1 MPYNT
6 ANTCQ
11 QMNRCNTN
19 NSNVQLP
26 TSSNVQGVNVLPLP
40 ITVPVPIVPTELFS
54 HPLTVSPVPTMSTT
68 AQGNVGT
75 MIQTQQQ
82 QHQQLQHQQQ
92 QSQQQAPTRQ
102 NGNPPDL
109 VPFQMCPHQ
118 ADILYNEIEPSANQQ
133 QRSSQNWKRPFLWF
147 SIGDLRWN
155 SSVKEL
161 IFEVE
166 KKFDRGFV
174 QDGMDIEE
182 RSFDRCE
189 SKRVMQFY
197 SRLAQER
204 DTKNFVFLYK
214 CEMYVQK
221 IFRVRSDIVFVTQ
234 IIAQMMRTSVC
245 FDRASRSYLR

>member
-6 ANTCQ
+6 ANACQ

-133 QRSSQNWKRPFLWF
+133 QRSSQNWKSPFLWF

-174 QDGMDIEE
+174 QDG
-182 RSFDRCE
+182 
-189 SKRVMQFY
+189 
-197 SRLAQER
+197 
-204 DTKNFVFLYK
+204 T
-214 CEMYVQK
+214 
-221 IFRVRSDIVFVTQ
+221 DIV
-234 IIAQMMRTSVC
+234 ANRNASCYSV
-245 FDRASRSYLR
+245 RVSRRNETRRISYFYTNVRCMYKRYSV